1 MWYFQSKIL
10 TKLKRSESD
19 TQTPTGPKIWSPY
32 IFYTKIKFFIQ
43 KLSKFTKCLISTQVI
58 NKMKTYIQIVSYSS
72 SQFFTQE

>member
-32 IFYTKIKFFIQ
+32 IFYTKNQIFY
-43 KLSKFTKCLISTQVI
+43 SKIAEIHKML
-58 NKMKTYIQIVSYSS
+58 NKHSGN
-72 SQFFTQE
+72 